1 MRIGFDAKRA
11 FNNYTGLGNYSR
23 FIIEALLEH
32 APEHQYFVYTSKIK
46 GNWHNSLAD
55 FPGKL
60 QVQLPVAY
68 ASLPS
73 ALWRSWFI
81 AKDLQQDK
89 IDIFHGLSNEIPY
102 GLKKAGVKSVVSI
115 HDLIFLRYPEQYPV
129 IDRFFYQRK
138 FKYACENADA
148 IVAVSEQTKR
158 DIIDFYQIPS
168 ERIAVIYQGCQPTFC
183 QRIADKTIINQIL
196 QKYGI
201 QKHYI
206 LCVASFAE
214 RKNQL
219 RLIKAFQQ
227 LPEKGY
233 DLVLIGGQSKYL
245 DELKQYVQQSGIQER
260 VHFVTDVPASDLP
273 PLYQGSSLFVYPSL
287 FEGFGIPIIEAL
299 HSGVPVV
306 AATGSC
312 LEEAGGEGALY
323 ANPLDINDLAEK
335 MHHVLTSEALQN
347 RLINKGTEHVKQFAA
362 KPIAEKL
369 VKLYEKL

>member
-23 FIIEALLEH
+23 FIIESLLEY
-32 APEHQYFVYTSKIK
+32 APEHQYFAYTPKSK
-46 GNWHNSLAD
+46 GSWDYSLAD
-55 FPGKL
+55 FPNEL
-60 QVQLPVAY
+60 NIRLPVAY
-68 ASLPS
+68 PQLPS
-73 ALWRSWFI
+73 ALWRSWFM
-81 AKDLQQDK
+81 AQDLQQDK
-89 IDIFHGLSNEIPY
+89 IDVFHGLSNEIPY

-115 HDLIFLRYPEQYPV
+115 HDLIFLRYPEQYPA
-129 IDRFFYQRK
+129 IDRFVYQRK
-138 FKYACENADA
+138 FRYACENADA

-168 ERIAVIYQGCQPTFC
+168 ERIEVIYQGCQSVFY
-183 QRIADKTIINQIL
+183 QRIADKTIISQVQ

-206 LCVASFAE
+206 LCVASFTE

-227 LPEKGY
+227 LPSKEY
-233 DLVLIGGQSKYL
+233 DLVLVGGQSKYL
-245 DELKQYVQQSGIQER
+245 DELKQYVQQSAIERR
-260 VHFVTDVPASDLP
+260 VHFLTGVPARDLP
-273 PLYQGSSLFVYPSL
+273 ALYQGASLFTYPSL

-306 AATGSC
+306 AAKGSC

-323 ANPLDINDLAEK
+323 ANPLDITDLAEK
-335 MHHVLTSEALQN
+335 MHHVLHSESLQN
-347 RLINKGTEHVKQFAA
+347 RLINKGAEHVKQFAA
-362 KPIAEKL
+362 QPIAEQL
-369 VKLYEKL
+369 VKLYEHI